1 MKEDMTAFVLRHIPE
16 RVPRT
21 KAELADIYLTE
32 YNAIETDRE
41 KSRERKRDDD
51 EATRNC
57 YGSLIADKE
66 AQLSEL
72 QDEIEQLRHKMF
84 ESFSM
89 LVLTK
94 SAETRNL
101 PTDERCLICGLK
113 QCETELKKNK
123 KTANNK
129 LNG

>member
-1 MKEDMTAFVLRHIPE
+1 MKENITALVLRHMPV

-32 YNAIETDRE
+32 SNAIETDRE

-72 QDEIEQLRHKMF
+72 QDEIEKLRHKMLEQFLYARVDEDLRNQELADRLKVLDMWF
-84 ESFSM
+84 ETM
-89 LVLTK
+89 
-94 SAETRNL
+94 RNRI
-101 PTDERCLICGLK
+101 EK
-113 QCETELKKNK
+113 EQENSK
-123 KTANNK
+123 
-129 LNG
+129 

>member
-41 KSRERKRDDD
+41 KSRERKLDDD

-72 QDEIEQLRHKMF
+72 QDKIEQLRHKMF
-84 ESFSM
+84 EQF
-89 LVLTK
+89 LYAGVDEEHRNQELADRRNVLDMWF
-94 SAETRNL
+94 ETMRNRI
-101 PTDERCLICGLK
+101 EKGQGNSK
-113 QCETELKKNK
+113 
-123 KTANNK
+123 
-129 LNG
+129 